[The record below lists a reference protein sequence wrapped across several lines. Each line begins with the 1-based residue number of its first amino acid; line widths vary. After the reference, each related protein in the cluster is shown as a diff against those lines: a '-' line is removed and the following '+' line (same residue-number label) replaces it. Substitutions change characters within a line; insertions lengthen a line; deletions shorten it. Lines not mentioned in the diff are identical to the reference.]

1 MTTKTLKRQKKPAV
15 QSIIREIVKRIV
27 SQFDPEK
34 IILFGSYAR
43 GTAGPDSDLDFLVVM
58 PVKESKRQ
66 TQLQIRIAL
75 HDIKFPKDILVSD
88 PKEFEWRK
96 NIVGTI
102 EWPATHEGRVLYA
115 KP

>member
-1 MTTKTLKRQKKPAV
+1 MTTKTIRKQKKPAV
-15 QSIIREIVKRIV
+15 QNIIREIVKRIV

-75 HDIKFPKDILVSD
+75 HDIKFPK
-88 PKEFEWRK
+88 EFEWRK

-102 EWPATHEGRVLYA
+102 EWPATHEGKVLYA